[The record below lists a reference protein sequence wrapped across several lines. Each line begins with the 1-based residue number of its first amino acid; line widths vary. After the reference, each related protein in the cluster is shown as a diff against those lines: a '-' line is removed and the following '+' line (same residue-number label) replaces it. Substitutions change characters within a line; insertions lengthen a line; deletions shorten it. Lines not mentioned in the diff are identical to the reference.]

1 MWARGFGRFSS
12 MYEWFSQISQ
22 FLSQPFL
29 SLKYATEGI
38 PIVTAFILGIIGALA
53 PCQFTGNLGAITIYG
68 NQSLQKRIA
77 WTEMLFF
84 IVGKIVVFTGLGL
97 IVWMLRS
104 EVQTNLTLIFPW
116 VRKAFGPLL
125 IFVGLFMVGIIKFRK
140 TVTLGSIPE
149 RFLKKGKL
157 GAFLLGVSFTLG
169 FCPTMF
175 ILFFVTLM
183 PMTISVSYG
192 PILPTIFAIGT
203 SLPLILAI
211 FLIWYFGL
219 SGKLMKK
226 SGRKLGATV
235 QKLAGAI
242 MLILGILDTLTYWSI

>member
-1 MWARGFGRFSS
+1 

-53 PCQFTGNLGAITIYG
+53 PCQFTGNLGAMTIYG
-68 NQSLQKRIA
+68 NQSLQTRIA

-84 IVGKIVVFTGLGL
+84 IVGKMVVFTGLGL
-97 IVWMLRS
+97 IVWMLGS

-125 IFVGLFMVGIIKFRK
+125 IFVGLFMIGIIKFRK
-140 TVTLGSIPE
+140 TLTLGSIPE
-149 RFLKKGKL
+149 RLLKKGKL

-183 PMTISVSYG
+183 PITLSVSYG

-211 FLIWYFGL
+211 ILIWYFGL

-226 SGRKLGATV
+226 SGRKLGTIV
-235 QKLAGAI
+235 QKLAGAF